1 MNRLTNPFLL
11 TDFYKTCHHNMYKPN
26 MQKLFS
32 YWTPRMSRIDGI
44 NEVVMFGL
52 QGFIKKYLIDYFN
65 VNFFSQG
72 KELSMLE
79 YKTVIKMTMGE
90 EYADTT
96 HLEAL
101 YDLGYLPIEISA
113 VPEGTRVPIKVP
125 MIQITNTHP
134 DFAWLVNFLE
144 TFMSCHIWQP
154 MTSASIAYRYR
165 EIMTEYYEKTV
176 DDATQVINGAGDFSL
191 RGMSCLESGEVSGA
205 GHLLSFNKTANLPA
219 ILYAEQY
226 YDADMCDF
234 SGTAGTEHSIMS
246 SFGKDE
252 VACLDHLLNVY
263 PNGALSVVCDTY
275 DYWNY
280 LTNILLRCRD
290 RIINRDG
297 KLLVRGDSGDPVKI
311 ICGDPEADPNSPE
324 YKGTVEVLW
333 DIFGG
338 YINTKGYKV
347 LNPHVC
353 AIYGDSITLERA
365 EAIMKGL
372 EAKGFAVSNV
382 SLGIGSYTYQ
392 MNTRDTF
399 GFALKA
405 THAIIDGEETFIF
418 KEPITDT
425 DNFKKSQKGMCVV
438 FEGGNGITYVDQ
450 RYSYEMSE
458 SKEFNLLQPVFKDGK
473 LLVKQTF
480 DEIRERLWSNER

>member
-26 MQKLFS
+26 MQKLYSF
-32 YWTPRMSRIDGI
+32 WTPRMSRIDGI

-52 QGFIKKYLIDYFN
+52 QGFIQKYLVHYFN
-65 VNFFSQG
+65 VNFFSQD
-72 KELSMLE
+72 KDLLMLE
-79 YKTVIKMTMGE
+79 YQSIIRMTMGE

-113 VPEGTRVPIKVP
+113 VAEGTRVPVKVP

-134 DFAWLVNFLE
+134 DFAWVVNFLE

-176 DDATQVINGAGDFSL
+176 DDASQVINGAGDFSL
-191 RGMSCLESGEVSGA
+191 RGMSSLESGEVSGA

-219 ILYAEQY
+219 ILYAEEY
-226 YDADMCDF
+226 YDADMWDF

-246 SFGKDE
+246 SFGKSE
-252 VACLDHLLNVY
+252 AECLCHLLKTY

-280 LTNILLRCRD
+280 LTKILPSFHNE
-290 RIINRDG
+290 IMKRDG
-297 KLLVRGDSGDPVKI
+297 KLLVRGDSGDPIKI
-311 ICGDPEADPNSPE
+311 ICGDPEAEPNTPE
-324 YKGTVEVLW
+324 HKGTVELLW
-333 DIFGG
+333 DEFGG
-338 YINTKGYKV
+338 TVNSKGYKV
-347 LNPHVC
+347 LDSHVC

-372 EAKGFAVSNV
+372 EAKGYAVSNV
-382 SLGIGSYTYQ
+382 VLGIG
-392 MNTRDTF
+392 
-399 GFALKA
+399 
-405 THAIIDGEETFIF
+405 
-418 KEPITDT
+418 
-425 DNFKKSQKGMCVV
+425 
-438 FEGGNGITYVDQ
+438 
-450 RYSYEMSE
+450 
-458 SKEFNLLQPVFKDGK
+458 LL
-473 LLVKQTF
+473 
-480 DEIRERLWSNER
+480 